1 MRFSDLKFFVGTAIA
16 VVVTGGMAWA
26 DTITQTSDI
35 DGTRITITGAAGQRE
50 AWLSSAVTGGAFS
63 QVSGTA
69 TATQINTL
77 FPESSSWTKEGDVNA
92 STAGGINQYLTV
104 TLDSGMTWGTGPTS
118 GSWAIDPTFF
128 SIFGSAAIS
137 MHAGN
142 GGGDPDVFAWLIT
155 PGTTSGHWHYERSAG
170 GGGGLSNLSLWGNGT
185 PNNVPEAGSTLILLA
200 LGLLALSG
208 LRRKQS

>member
-1 MRFSDLKFFVGTAIA
+1 MRFSSLKLIFGAAIA
-16 VVVTGGMAWA
+16 VVMTGALARA
-26 DTITQTSDI
+26 DTIIQTPDI
-35 DGTRITITGAAGQRE
+35 DGTRITITGTAGQRE
-50 AWLSSAVTGGAFS
+50 AWLSSAVWGGAFS

-77 FPESSSWTKEGDVNA
+77 FPEPTPWLKQGDVNA

-128 SIFGSAAIS
+128 SVFGSAAIS

-155 PGTTSGHWHYERSAG
+155 PGTTSGHWRYVRSAG
-170 GGGGLSNLSLWGNGT
+170 GGGGLSNLTLWGNGT
-185 PNNVPEAGSTLILLA
+185 PNNVPEAGSTVILLVLGFLA
-200 LGLLALSG
+200 LGFLH
-208 LRRKQS
+208 RKQR